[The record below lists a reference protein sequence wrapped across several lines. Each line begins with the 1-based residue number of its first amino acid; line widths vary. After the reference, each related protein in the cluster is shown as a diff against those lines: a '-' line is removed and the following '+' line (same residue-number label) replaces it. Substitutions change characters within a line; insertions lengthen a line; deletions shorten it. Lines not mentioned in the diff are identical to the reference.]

1 LSACKNTAS
10 LLEKVLHLLKSVSSL
25 QPIHWA
31 VNKSSFV
38 WFLLGII
45 VQMNACKDQDLPSGS
60 EVVSEAPALD
70 PELSE
75 LNRRVRSEPRN
86 PEHYHSRARYYLR
99 HGQYEPAMVDLRS
112 LFSLD
117 TGRADYFLTAAEVY
131 IKLGAFSQ
139 ADDAL
144 AVATRKDPKLANAH
158 VKRGELAF
166 MNKKYNSAMFYL
178 NEGLKADIH
187 HADGYFWKGMVHLEQ
202 GKREQ
207 AESAFLTCMEQ
218 EPEHTEAMMQLGLLH
233 QYDNSALAYR
243 YFSNVIRVDS
253 NYLEA
258 LYARGT
264 LLQDQGYPDSARQDY
279 QLMLTR
285 HPAHPDALF
294 NLGYTYLLEGN
305 YPESVRWFDRLIASD
320 PAHYRALQNRG
331 LAYEQSGQKEKAL
344 ADFKQVLKI
353 EPGYDK
359 ALEAINRMK

>member
-1 LSACKNTAS
+1 MSQKVKTDKLNCLIS
-10 LLEKVLHLLKSVSSL
+10 LGLTRTVCILVFSLAGLLVSSCG
-25 QPIHWA
+25 
-31 VNKSSFV
+31 S
-38 WFLLGII
+38 GE
-45 VQMNACKDQDLPSGS
+45 PSIET
-60 EVVSEAPALD
+60 EVVTEAPALD

-86 PEHYHSRARYYLR
+86 PEHYHLRARYYLR
-99 HGQYEPAMVDLRS
+99 TGQYEPAMVDLRS

-139 ADDAL
+139 ADEAL
-144 AVATRKDPKLANAH
+144 AVATLKDPKLANAH
-158 VKRGELAF
+158 IKRGELAF

-207 AESAFLTCMEQ
+207 AKSAFLTCIEQ
-218 EPEHTEAMMQLGLLH
+218 QPEHTEAMMQLGLMH
-233 QYDNSALAYR
+233 QYDNTALAYR
-243 YFSNVIRVDS
+243 YFSNVMRVDS

-258 LYARGT
+258 FYARGS
-264 LLQDQGYPDSARQDY
+264 LLQEQGYPDSARHDY
-279 QLMLTR
+279 KQMLSR
-285 HPAHPDALF
+285 NPSHPDALF
-294 NLGYTYLLEGN
+294 NMGYTFLLEGN
-305 YPESVRWFDRLIASD
+305 YPESIRWFDRLIAAD

-331 LAYEQSGQKEKAL
+331 LAYEQSGQKDRAL
-344 ADFKQVLKI
+344 ADFRQVLKI

-359 ALEAINRMK
+359 ALEAINRIK